1 MAKTQTTN
9 ETETVKFPD
18 FTKAADFTKMPDFT
32 KMQAEFG
39 KWFGDYSKAFG
50 TGKAGMVDFDTILAA
65 QRKNF
70 EVLTAANQAAFEGV
84 KAVAQRQA
92 EIARKAVEEFGK
104 VAKELAEPA
113 SAEEKMVKQAEIAKA
128 GFEQAVSNVRE
139 ITDLVQKSNAQVAE
153 LIQGRVAAQIDEVKA
168 AIAKVAKK

>member
-1 MAKTQTTN
+1 MAKAQTTI

-18 FTKAADFTKMPDFT
+18 FTKTPDFT

-39 KWFGDYSKAFG
+39 KWFGDYTKAFN
-50 TGKAGMVDFDTILAA
+50 GKTNVVDFDAIFAA

-92 EIARKAVEEFGK
+92 EIARKAVEDFSK

-113 SAEEKMVKQAEIAKA
+113 SAEEKLVKQAEIAKA
-128 GFEQAVSNVRE
+128 GFEQAISNVRE
-139 ITDLVQKSNAQVAE
+139 ITGLVQKSNSEVAE

-168 AIAKVAKK
+168 AFAKASKK

>member
-1 MAKTQTTN
+1 MAKAQTV
-9 ETETVKFPD
+9 ETEVKFPD
-18 FTKAADFTKMPDFT
+18 FTSFTKAPDFT
-32 KMQAEFG
+32 KMQADFG
-39 KWFGDYSKAFG
+39 KWFGDYTKAFNG
-50 TGKAGMVDFDTILAA
+50 KTGIVDFDAIFAA

-92 EIARKAVEEFGK
+92 ELARQAVEEFGK
-104 VAKELAEPA
+104 VAKELVEPA
-113 SAEEKMVKQAEIAKA
+113 SAEEKLVKQAEIAKA

-139 ITDLVQKSNAQVAE
+139 ITDLLQKSNTQVAE

-168 AIAKVAKK
+168 VLAKAAKK

>member
-1 MAKTQTTN
+1 MAKAQTTI

-18 FTKAADFTKMPDFT
+18 FTKTPDFT
-32 KMQAEFG
+32 KMQADFG
-39 KWFGDYSKAFG
+39 KWFGDYTKAFN
-50 TGKAGMVDFDTILAA
+50 GKSGIVDFDAIFAA

-113 SAEEKMVKQAEIAKA
+113 SAEEKLVKQAEIAKA

-139 ITDLVQKSNAQVAE
+139 ITDMLQKSSTEVAE

-168 AIAKVAKK
+168 AVAKAAKK

>member
-1 MAKTQTTN
+1 MAKAQTTS
-9 ETETVKFPD
+9 ETETVAFPD
-18 FTKAADFTKMPDFT
+18 FTKTPDFA

-39 KWFGDYSKAFG
+39 KWFGDYTKAFN
-50 TGKAGMVDFDTILAA
+50 GKSNVVDFDAIFAA

-113 SAEEKMVKQAEIAKA
+113 SAEEKLVKQAEIAKA
-128 GFEQAVSNVRE
+128 GFEQAITNVRE
-139 ITDLVQKSNAQVAE
+139 ITGLVQKSNSEVAE

-168 AIAKVAKK
+168 AFAKASKK

>member
-1 MAKTQTTN
+1 MAKAQTTI
-9 ETETVKFPD
+9 ETETVSFPD
-18 FTKAADFTKMPDFT
+18 FTKAADFSKLPDFT

-39 KWFGDYSKAFG
+39 KWFGDYTKAFNG
-50 TGKAGMVDFDTILAA
+50 KTGVVDFDAIFAA

-92 EIARKAVEEFGK
+92 EIARKAVEEFSK
-104 VAKELAEPA
+104 VAKEFAEPA
-113 SAEEKMVKQAEIAKA
+113 SAEEKLVKQAEIAKA
-128 GFEQAVSNVRE
+128 GFAQAVTNVRE
-139 ITDLVQKSNAQVAE
+139 ITDLVQKSNAQVAD

-168 AIAKVAKK
+168 AIAKVSQK